1 MPKNY
6 LKYTFLLLLSLCGT
20 LSTFGQVSLDSLTS
34 KFNTLKVEAPARFL
48 DTPTLAFPD
57 SVSKSGTRPV
67 FRWQEGYLSRFGTP
81 YYSSPF
87 YTITPS
93 KVKTSIQYQPQKGAF
108 DISQRISD
116 SLNYRAPQTLT
127 FDEYSSIQNA
137 AIRKSIMRDYEKL
150 ADGNST
156 VSGRGL
162 NPSINKNPVLDRIF
176 GGKIPEFTPN
186 GFISVDLR
194 IGQQFINN
202 PFLPIFQRRSP
213 IFDLDPQININFNS
227 LFSGGQ
233 GGNGVP
239 GRGSSGRGNL
249 PNQLPGLDQL
259 DRFGNIKNLA
269 GALDKFGNIKD
280 KLGVVGNFDTKS
292 AFGTENQFKIN
303 YRNEPENILQSIEL
317 GNVSMPVR
325 SQLIPGV
332 QNLQGGKVGL
342 RFGKLYVTSVF
353 ANQQSRTESIIIN
366 GGNQTRPFE
375 IRSDNYDENRHFF
388 LGQYFRNN
396 YEKALRN
403 LPMVLSGVRI
413 TRVEVYV
420 TNRTN
425 TVESMRN
432 LVGIADLGEPKP
444 FNESFIGKA
453 GQPADNN
460 VNDIYSKLANNESFR
475 TIDNTNSELVDLG
488 LKKGVGFEL
497 LRGAKRLTDREFILQ
512 PELGYISLFTPL
524 RNDEILAVA
533 YEYTLNGRKYQV
545 GELAEDYSI
554 RPADEV
560 ITMKMLKSSTIR
572 NNLNNP
578 MWDLMMKNVYSMGQ
592 GQIERDGFQL
602 RIIYK
607 DDRTGIDNPNLQEGA
622 QLKNRPLIEVMKLD
636 KLNYNL
642 DPQPDGNFD
651 YIEGITVNEQ
661 YGKIIFPVLEPFG
674 SFLESKFTASEQLL
688 KEKYVFNE
696 LYEQTLIDAQQINTK
711 NKFFITGSVRLS
723 SREIPLP
730 LGASG
735 QSVRVYAGG
744 VELQQGV
751 DYTVDNQLGRIRLTN
766 ESILNSARQIR
777 IDYER
782 PDLFQA
788 QFRRLFGLRLDY
800 TVGRFLRLGATLM
813 DMRETTPGFLTR
825 AAIGNEP
832 VNNTIWGLDL
842 NLKTNW
848 YGLTRALDKIPFLE
862 TKETSAIQLTAE
874 FAQLRPGVNNKR
886 VSGNA
891 MIDDFE
897 TARNINDLTRQPT
910 RWRLGATPEKFDER
924 GQFGE
929 LGYNYRRA
937 KMSVYTLDPSA
948 FFTGGFGTNS
958 GTISTQITGD
968 AANNLYE
975 RAFNIQDI
983 FPGRSRPALGQQLP
997 TAILDVSYFPEEK
1010 GMYNYNPELSAE
1022 GLLSNPKKNFGS
1034 ATRGLTFDADFD
1046 NANVEYLEFWM
1057 LDPFKDQ
1064 VRDGVKNLQNTTG
1077 GKLIFHLG
1085 DISED
1090 VIPDSRFNFENGLRP
1105 DSTSGTE
1112 PIATVWGKAP
1122 RSQYVTDA
1130 FANSETSRANQDV
1143 GLEGLSNAE
1152 ETNFYATYLNTIRG
1166 KVTNPLILNEILA
1179 DPSGDDFRFY
1189 LDSSFPQGVSFLQ
1202 RFKNY
1207 LGMENNAPVTQGT
1220 ELLQGNSF
1228 TADKEDVNDDN
1239 TINDVENYYEYEID
1253 LQPDRL
1259 EVGNGFII
1267 DKVTSPGAENATWY
1281 LFRVPLRQFTGKT
1294 GDINGF
1300 KSVRFMRML
1309 MTNWEQ
1315 PVVCRFGT
1323 LQLVSNLYRIYP
1335 YELSN
1340 VGLAEIPEPY
1350 DAKFKVATVSIEEN
1364 GCDEQGNCNVKE
1376 GRTPY
1381 VVPPG
1386 FVRDRDFT
1394 QIGNVFQFNEQS
1406 ISLGVENLRDGDA
1419 RAVFKNT
1426 KLDLNMYKRLQM
1438 YIHAE
1443 TPKEVPFQDN
1453 YGVGAFIRIG
1463 TDTRDNYYEIELS
1476 DLQITVNQ
1484 EGLQDATQIWPLE
1497 NEVDFPIDELRNLKI
1512 ARNLAGAGFTERFT
1526 KEVLIDGTAFGAN
1539 GDERSIGVTRS
1550 YKISV
1555 VGNPDLSNVLTVM
1568 LGMTNPLSDDQQP
1581 KSFTVWMNELRANGF
1596 DQTPGEAGI
1605 LSADIK
1611 LADIGTILLNGN
1623 FSTFGFGGVQDR
1635 ISMRTRDNAYSFGVA
1650 TSLDLDRF
1658 TPQKWGLSI
1667 PFFVSYDWQ
1676 QVTPYFDPLDP
1687 DIRLRDLVN
1696 LKNQGLLDNFNKNG
1710 ITDLNEYMDLI
1721 VDRSVNRGFNFTN
1734 VRKTRTDLSK
1744 KTHFYDL
1751 ENFAATFAKNR
1762 SNRSNVLISD
1772 YTSEQAR
1779 GGLSYLYQPKPFVWE
1794 PFKATEFKEG
1804 RFSWIK
1810 DFNFAPKPSVVAVR
1824 SEYDRSFISTQYRN
1838 DRLTTAAIA
1847 PNIQKY
1853 FLGNRTYDLQ
1863 WNLSRSLLLNYNAVM
1878 NTIIDEPFG
1887 DIDTEAERDSLRGSI
1902 FSLGR
1907 PKEYRQSMDFTWR
1920 LPTDKIYLLDWV
1932 QADAKY
1938 NNQFG
1943 YRANSFGIRETFD
1956 DGTEG
1961 DLFGN
1966 YAENGREIGI
1976 RGRVDLVK
1984 LYNKIKF
1991 LKFANSPKAPRSNF
2005 TRAFGDE
2012 EILESGGSD
2021 LARTLTRLLMTIR
2034 GINFNYSNIRTT
2046 VLPGFLPSPRYFGLS
2061 NEFRFEDAL
2070 PFVLGSQRYKVDPTQ
2085 PGGWLYEADANGW
2098 LSKNTQRNDPF
2109 IQSRQKRFD
2118 YNVNLE
2124 PFKGLRMQIKG
2135 NYAKGDDYQI
2145 LYRPQTQGGDFE
2157 ILSPIRNGNM
2167 SISFWSFNTLPK
2179 RLKRNDDWQ
2188 QNDIFDL
2195 FRSYRTH
2202 VSDYFNTNLANGQE
2216 NQFDV
2221 SSQDVLITAF
2231 IAAYSGKGLYQS
2243 DSSEQV
2249 NILNKYLDKNIK
2261 PFETTDG
2268 RRATFNNLFRSLP
2281 FPNWRID
2288 FAGVEKIPLFNTI
2301 FSSITLSHSYTSTY
2315 NIGNF
2320 TSSLD
2325 YGNNTLDN
2333 YTDLLYLNLLAND
2346 YTYGFRIGDVLNT
2359 ALYTPLFVMSTVSIE
2374 EKFGP
2379 VIGANFRLKNG
2390 MTGRLDWNL
2399 ERRSGLNLGNLQVAE
2414 YNRNDIVASIGFR
2427 KNNVRI
2433 PIRGRDGN
2441 QIVLKN
2447 DLNFNFNLTVSD
2459 LKMIQRPLE
2468 GDAIAIQGNYNVQIR
2483 PQIQYQFN
2491 KKFSGSFYI
2500 ERLVNNAFTSLSF
2513 DRRSTI
2519 GGINVRFNLA
2529 D

>member
-1 MPKNY
+1 MPKHY
-6 LKYTFLLLLSLCGT
+6 LKKTFLYLTCLCCSGT
-20 LSTFGQVSLDSLTS
+20 AFGQVAIDSLTA
-34 KFNTLKVEAPARFL
+34 KFDTLRVVAPEGFLQNTTFVL
-48 DTPTLAFPD
+48 PD
-57 SVSKSGTRPV
+57 SVAKSGSRPA
-67 FRWQEGYLSRFGTP
+67 FRWQDGYLLRFSNP
-81 YYSSPF
+81 YITSPF
-87 YTITPS
+87 YTTTPS
-93 KVKTSIQYQPQKGAF
+93 QVQTSIQYQPQSNTFNVAE
-108 DISQRISD
+108 RIAD
-116 SLNYRAPQTLT
+116 SLDYRMPQSLS
-127 FDEYSSIQNA
+127 FNEYASLQNV

-194 IGQQFINN
+194 IGQQFIDN
-202 PFLPIFQRRSP
+202 PFLPVFQRRSP
-213 IFDLDPQININFNS
+213 IFQLDPQININFNS

-233 GGNGVP
+233 NGGQTG
-239 GRGSSGRGNL
+239 GRGNL
-249 PNQLPGLDQL
+249 PNVRNLANQLPRFDQL
-259 DRFGNIKNLA
+259 DRFGNIRPPA
-269 GALDKFGNIKD
+269 GSVDQFGNIRD
-280 KLGVVGNFDTKS
+280 KLGVAGNFDTKS
-292 AFGTENQFKIN
+292 AFGTENQFKLN
-303 YRNEPENILQSIEL
+303 YRNEPENILQSVEL

-332 QNLQGGKVGL
+332 QNLQGGKIGL

-375 IRSDNYDENRHFF
+375 IRSDSYDENRHFF
-388 LGQYFRNN
+388 LGQFFRNN
-396 YEKALRN
+396 YEKSLRN

-432 LVGIADLGEPKP
+432 LVGIADLAEPKP
-444 FNESFIGKA
+444 FNESLG
-453 GQPADNN
+453 GNPSSPADNN
-460 VNDIYSKLANNESFR
+460 VNDIYAKLANNEAFR
-475 TIDNTNSELVDLG
+475 SIDNTNTALEAAG
-488 LKKGVGFEL
+488 LKRGVGFEL

-533 YEYTLNGRKYQV
+533 YEYTYNGRKYQV
-545 GELAEDYSI
+545 GELSEDYSV
-554 RPADEV
+554 RPEDQV
-560 ITMKMLKSSTIR
+560 IVMKMLKSSTIR

-578 MWDLMMKNVYSMGQ
+578 MWDLMMKNIYSLGQ
-592 GQIERDGFQL
+592 GQVERDGFQL
-602 RIIYK
+602 RVLYK

-622 QLKNRPLIEVMKLD
+622 QLKNRPLIEVMQLD

-651 YIEGITVNEQ
+651 YIEGVTVNEQ

-674 SFLESKFTASEQLL
+674 SFLESKFNSNEQLL
-688 KEKYVFNE
+688 KEKYVFDE
-696 LYEQTLIDAQQINTK
+696 LYEQTLIDAQQVNTK
-711 NKFFITGSVRLS
+711 NKFFINGSVRLS

-751 DYTVDNQLGRIRLTN
+751 DYTVDSQLGRIRLTN

-800 TVGRFLRLGATLM
+800 TIGRFLRVGATLM

-842 NLKTNW
+842 NLKSNW
-848 YGLTRALDKIPFLE
+848 YGLTRALDKLPFVE
-862 TKETSAIQLTAE
+862 TKENSAIQLTAE
-874 FAQLRPGVNNKR
+874 FAQLRPGVNDRR
-886 VSGNA
+886 VGGNA

-897 TARNINDLTRQPT
+897 TARNINDLTRQPN
-910 RWRLGATPEKFDER
+910 RWRLGATPEVFDER

-929 LGYNYRRA
+929 LGYNFRRA

-948 FFTGGFGTNS
+948 FFTGGFGTNF
-958 GTISTQITGD
+958 GAISQDITAG
-968 AANNLYE
+968 AANNIYE

-997 TAILDVSYFPEEK
+997 TAILDVAYFPEER
-1010 GMYNYNPELSAE
+1010 GMYNYNPDLTPQ
-1022 GLLSNPKKNFGS
+1022 GLLANPRRNFGS
-1034 ATRGLTFDADFD
+1034 STRGLTFDADFD
-1046 NANVEYLEFWM
+1046 NVNVEYLEFWL
-1057 LDPFKDQ
+1057 LDPFQDV
-1064 VRDGVKNLQNTTG
+1064 VRDGVKNKENVTG

-1090 VIPDSRFNFENGLRP
+1090 VIPDSRFNFENGLPP
-1105 DSTSGTE
+1105 DENSGTE
-1112 PIATVWGKAP
+1112 PVATVWGKAP

-1143 GLEGLSNAE
+1143 GLEGLSNIE
-1152 ETNFYATYLNTIRG
+1152 ERDFYATYLNAVRSR
-1166 KVTNPLILNEILA
+1166 VTNPSILEEIQE
-1179 DPSGDDFRFY
+1179 DPSGDDFKFY
-1189 LDSSFPQGVSFLQ
+1189 LDGSFPQETSFLQ

-1207 LGMENNAPVTQGT
+1207 LGMENNAPITQGN
-1220 ELLQGNSF
+1220 EISQGNSF

-1239 TINDVENYYEYEID
+1239 TINDIENFYQYEID
-1253 LQPDRL
+1253 LRPGQLD
-1259 EVGNGFII
+1259 VGRGFII
-1267 DKVTSPGAENATWY
+1267 DKVKSPTAENAEWY
-1281 LFRVPLRQFTGKT
+1281 LFRIPLRQFTGKT

-1300 KSVRFMRML
+1300 KSIRFLRMV
-1309 MTNWEQ
+1309 MTDWQE

-1323 LQLVSNLYRIYP
+1323 LQLVSNLYRVYP
-1335 YELSN
+1335 FELSN

-1394 QIGNVFQFNEQS
+1394 QIGNIFQFNEQS
-1406 ISLGVENLRDGDA
+1406 MSLGVENLRDGDA

-1426 KLDLNMYKRLQM
+1426 QLDLNMYKRLQM

-1443 TPKEVPFQDN
+1443 NPLGEENF
-1453 YGVGAFIRIG
+1453 GVGAFIRIG
-1463 TDTRDNYYEIELS
+1463 TDVRDNYYEIELA
-1476 DLQITVNQ
+1476 DLKTTPNL
-1484 EGLQDATQIWPLE
+1484 ETLQDATQIWPLE
-1497 NEVDFPIDELRNLKI
+1497 NEIDFPIDELRSLKI
-1512 ARNLAGAGFTERFT
+1512 ARNLSGRGLSERFT
-1526 KEVLIDGTAFGAN
+1526 KEITVDGLAFDIN
-1539 GDERSIGVTRS
+1539 NEERTLGVDRTYR
-1550 YKISV
+1550 ITV

-1568 LGMTNPLSDDQQP
+1568 LGVTNPVSDDQQP
-1581 KSFTVWMNELRANGF
+1581 KTFNVWMNELRANGF

-1611 LADIGTILLNGN
+1611 LADIGTVLINGN

-1658 TPQKWGLSI
+1658 TPQKWGLSV

-1676 QVTPYFDPLDP
+1676 QITPFFDPLDP
-1687 DIRLRDLVN
+1687 DIKLSDLVN
-1696 LKNQGLLDNFNKNG
+1696 LRNQGLLENFNKNG
-1710 ITDLNEYMDLI
+1710 VTDLNEYLDLI
-1721 VDRSVNRGFNFTN
+1721 VDQSVNRGFNLTN
-1734 VRKTRTDLSK
+1734 VRKTRTNLNK

-1751 ENFAATFAKNR
+1751 ENFAFTFAQNR
-1762 SNRSNVLISD
+1762 SNRSNILIAD
-1772 YTSEQAR
+1772 YTSEQTR
-1779 GGLSYLYQPKPFVWE
+1779 GGLSYLYQPKAWSWE
-1794 PFKATEFKEG
+1794 PFKAKEFENGKFG
-1804 RFSWIK
+1804 WIK
-1810 DFNFAPKPSVVAVR
+1810 DFNFSPKPSVVSVR
-1824 SEYDRSFISTQYRN
+1824 SEYDRSFMSTQFRN
-1838 DRLTTAAIA
+1838 DRLTTSSIA

-1853 FLGNRTYDLQ
+1853 FLGNRTYDVQ

-1887 DIDTEAERDSLRGSI
+1887 VIDTEAEKDSLRGSV

-1920 LPTDKIYLLDWV
+1920 LPTEKVFLLDWV

-1943 YRANSFGIRETFD
+1943 FRANSFGIREVLD

-1991 LKFANSPKAPRSNF
+1991 LKFANSPKAPRDNF
-2005 TRAFGDE
+2005 TRAFGDDE
-2012 EILESGGSD
+2012 SLETGGSE
-2021 LARTLTRLLMTIR
+2021 LARTLTRLLMTVR
-2034 GINFNYSNIRTT
+2034 GVNFNYSNIRTT
-2046 VLPGFLPSPRYFGLS
+2046 VLPGFLPTPRYFGLS
-2061 NEFRFEDAL
+2061 NEFSFPDAL

-2085 PGGWLYEADANGW
+2085 PSGWLYEADANGW
-2098 LSKNTQRNDPF
+2098 LSGSLQRNDPF

-2124 PFKGLRMQIKG
+2124 PFKGFRMQIKG

-2145 LYRPQTQGGDFE
+2145 LYRPQTAGGAFE
-2157 ILSPIRNGNM
+2157 ILNPIRNGNM

-2195 FRSYRTH
+2195 FKSYRPF
-2202 VSDYFNTNLANGQE
+2202 VKDYFNQNIANGQE
-2216 NQFDV
+2216 NAFDI

-2231 IAAYSGKGLYQS
+2231 IAAYSGKGLYQQ
-2243 DSSEQV
+2243 DSTEQLNV
-2249 NILNKYLDKNIK
+2249 LNEYLNKNVK
-2261 PFETTDG
+2261 PFDTNDG

-2288 FAGVEKIPLFNTI
+2288 FAGVEKIPLFNSI

-2315 NIGNF
+2315 NVGNF

-2333 YTDLLYLNLLAND
+2333 FTDLLYLNLLAND
-2346 YTYGFRIGDVLNT
+2346 YTYGFRIGDVLNS

-2379 VIGANFRLKNG
+2379 VIGANFRLVNG

-2399 ERRSGLNLGNLQVAE
+2399 ERRSGLNLSNLQIAE

-2441 QIVLKN
+2441 QVVLKN

-2459 LKMIQRPLE
+2459 LKVIQRPLE
-2468 GDAIAIQGNYNVQIR
+2468 SAPIAIQGNYNVQIR

-2491 KKFSGSFYI
+2491 KKFSGSLYV

-2513 DRRSTI
+2513 DRRSTV
-2519 GGINVRFNLA
+2519 GGINVRFNLS